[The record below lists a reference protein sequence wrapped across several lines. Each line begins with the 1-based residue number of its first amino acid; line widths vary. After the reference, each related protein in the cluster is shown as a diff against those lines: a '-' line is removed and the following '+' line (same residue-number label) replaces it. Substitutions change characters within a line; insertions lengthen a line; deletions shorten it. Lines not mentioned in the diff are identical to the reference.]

1 MSNDRKRFA
10 LVFGSVLVSLLYA
23 NLASAAQLVTNGTF
37 DTGTAGW
44 TISQD
49 DGFTWS
55 SNEGN
60 SGGALILNNGPG
72 PVPQALQMISGLVVG
87 ANYEITLDARTHY
100 NCCNSAVTPGAGVSI
115 DGHQFDFTIQNQQPW
130 TQYKFDFQYT
140 GFSNNLILSAQR
152 NGTDSD
158 GMFDNVSITASVP
171 EPETYAML
179 LAGLGLLGGIA
190 NRRKLGSS
198 DH

>member
-1 MSNDRKRFA
+1 MRNNRKRLA
-10 LVFGSVLVSLLYA
+10 LVLGSVLSLLYA
-23 NLASAAQLVTNGTF
+23 NSASSAQLVTNGTF
-37 DTGTAGW
+37 DSGISGW
-44 TISQD
+44 SLSQV

-60 SGGALILNNGPG
+60 SGGALILNNYPG
-72 PVPQALQMISGLVVG
+72 PVPQALQTISGLVVG
-87 ANYEITLDARTHY
+87 TTYEITLDAKSHY
-100 NCCNSAVTPGAGVSI
+100 NCCNAAVTQGAGVSI
-115 DGHQFDFTIQNQQPW
+115 DGHQFDFLVTNNQPW

-140 GFSNNLILSAQR
+140 GVSNSLILSAQR

-179 LAGLGLLGGIA
+179 LAGLGLVGGIA
-190 NRRKLGSS
+190 NRRKNKKS
-198 DH
+198 